1 MKSINY
7 IIIAVA
13 FLSAGDLLSQNIG
26 IGTTNP
32 TRAKLEV
39 VGVSGSGN
47 TSAIFGSD
55 GAGISLQT
63 NWPTIGFNQYRD
75 APTLYGKYMASGYAV
90 IQYFDPTTGT
100 MAIDNQNTGAINTN
114 TVQGNRL
121 ITISNTGNVGIRIT
135 NPSASLTVARGEG
148 FEGTAVFAGP
158 QHWSHFNY
166 STGEDTYI
174 RCGAGVGVTSGRV
187 FLNYE
192 VSNGNVL
199 IGNGSTKIGIGNP
212 GQALTA
218 TIQQAFVSASGDQF
232 GLIDNF
238 NNRWSQRLNTGLGSF
253 RLDFRYLGVQK
264 GYFSPSTG
272 VYAMYSDSRLKKDI
286 QPLQSVLS
294 KIKLLNAVSYEMIN
308 HNPDHKRSIGFIAQ
322 DVKPLFP
329 SLVHVLDDHARSG
342 QRHKDL
348 HTLNYTG
355 FNVIIIKG
363 LQEQYRQLKELE
375 MQQQELLIRLYELNK
390 KISNEKNASFDSF

>member
-1 MKSINY
+1 MKSAKK
-7 IIIAVA
+7 IITIAVA
-13 FLSAGDLLSQNIG
+13 LLLTADLFSQNMG

-32 TRAKLEV
+32 IRAKLEV

-47 TSAIFGSD
+47 TSAIFGTD

-75 APTLYGKYMASGYAV
+75 APTLYGKYMASGFAV

-100 MAIDNQNTGAINTN
+100 MIIDNQNTGAINTN
-114 TVQGNRL
+114 TVQGFRL

-148 FEGTAVFAGP
+148 FEGTAVLAGP

-166 STGEDTYI
+166 ATGEDTYI
-174 RCGAGVGVTSGRV
+174 RCGAGIGVSSGKV
-187 FLNYE
+187 FLNGPT
-192 VSNGNVL
+192 NGKVL
-199 IGNGSTKIGIGNP
+199 IGSGATKVGIGNP

-238 NNRWSQRLNTGLGSF
+238 NNRWAQRINNGLGTM

-264 GYFSPSTG
+264 GYFSSSTG
-272 VYAMYSDSRLKKDI
+272 VYALYSDRRLKNDI

-322 DVKPLFP
+322 DIKPIFP
-329 SLVHVLDDHARSG
+329 SLVHVIDDHARSG
-342 QRHKDL
+342 ERHKDL
-348 HTLNYTG
+348 HTMNYTG
-355 FNVIIIKG
+355 FNVVIIKA
-363 LQEQYRQLKELE
+363 LQEQYQQLKELE
-375 MQQQELLIRLYELNK
+375 TEQQELLTRLNELNK
-390 KISNEKNASFDSF
+390 KISN

>member
-1 MKSINY
+1 MRGIKK
-7 IIIAVA
+7 IITIAVA
-13 FLSAGDLLSQNIG
+13 FLLTANLFSQNMG

-148 FEGTAVFAGP
+148 AEGTVVLAGP

-174 RCGAGVGVTSGRV
+174 RCGAGTGVTSGRV

-192 VSNGNVL
+192 VLNGNVL

-212 GQALTA
+212 GQTLTA
-218 TIQQAFVSASGDQF
+218 TIQQALVSASGNQF
-232 GLIDNF
+232 SLTDDY
-238 NNRWSQRLNTGLGSF
+238 NNNWSQRFNGSF
-253 RLDFRYLGVQK
+253 LDFRYAGVAK
-264 GYFSPSTG
+264 GYFNSTNG
-272 VYAMYSDSRLKKDI
+272 VYALYSDRRLKKDI

-348 HTLNYTG
+348 HTMNYTG
-355 FNVIIIKG
+355 LNVVIIKG
-363 LQEQYRQLKELE
+363 IQEQYQQLKELE
-375 MQQQELLIRLYELNK
+375 MQQQELLIRLNELYK
-390 KISNEKNASFDSF
+390 KISNE

>member
-1 MKSINY
+1 LRKKSSNKKMKSTKK
-7 IIIAVA
+7 IITIAVA
-13 FLSAGDLLSQNIG
+13 FLMTGKLLSQNMG

-47 TSAIFGSD
+47 TSAIFGTD

-75 APTLYGKYMASGYAV
+75 APTLYGKYMASGFAV

-100 MAIDNQNTGAINTN
+100 MIIDNQNTGAINTN
-114 TVQGNRL
+114 TVQGFRL

-148 FEGTAVFAGP
+148 FEGTAVLAGP

-166 STGEDTYI
+166 ATGEDTYI
-174 RCGAGVGVTSGRV
+174 RCGSGIGVTSGKV
-187 FLNYE
+187 FLNGPT
-192 VSNGNVL
+192 NGKVL
-199 IGNGSTKIGIGNP
+199 IGSGATKVGIGNP

-218 TIQQAFVSASGDQF
+218 TIHQAFVSASGDQF

-238 NNRWSQRLNTGLGSF
+238 NNRWAQRINNGLGTM

-264 GYFSPSTG
+264 GYFSSSTG
-272 VYAMYSDSRLKKDI
+272 VYALYSDRRLKKDI
-286 QPLQSVLS
+286 RSLQSVLS
-294 KIKLLNAVSYEMIN
+294 KIKQMNAVSYEMIN
-308 HNPDHKRSIGFIAQ
+308 HNPEHKRSLGFIAQ
-322 DVKPLFP
+322 DVKQLFP
-329 SLVHVLDDHARSG
+329 TLVHVVDDHARSG

-348 HTLNYTG
+348 HTMNYTG
-355 FNVIIIKG
+355 LNVIIIKG
-363 LQEQYRQLKELE
+363 LQEQWLQIQKLQKEQE
-375 MQQQELLIRLYELNK
+375 ELLYRLKKLN
-390 KISNEKNASFDSF
+390 DRL